1 MRQWIP
7 QRQLRSGEL
16 FLCTVKDL
24 RLLNFGI
31 LSYFYK
37 MFYFL
42 LLYVFIISFSP
53 TSFLTCQWVS
63 SFVGLVSW
71 FEFCLKKRL
80 LSPEP
85 SIEGLCVWAQWKL
98 FSSSSTASVIMCHTL
113 YPALGCVS
121 YFILTTTLSAGD
133 KYPHYVDTEVKQGEG
148 SCQGSS
154 S

>member
-1 MRQWIP
+1 MRQWIR
-7 QRQLRSGEL
+7 QRQLRSGGL

-53 TSFLTCQWVS
+53 VSLLTCQWAS

-71 FEFCLKKRL
+71 FEFFPKKRS

-85 SIEGLCVWAQWKL
+85 SSEGLCVWAQWKL
-98 FSSSSTASVIMCHTL
+98 FSSSSAASVSMCHTL

-121 YFILTTTLSAGD
+121 YFILTTMLSAGD
-133 KYPHYVDTEVKQGEG
+133 EYPHYVDTEVKQGGG
-148 SCQGSS
+148 SCQGSNS
-154 S
+154 